1 MIQETITY
9 RCRRC
14 GSPNIVRNGHNRCGN
29 PQYHCKDCGAYRVL
43 RPKVR
48 YSEEEKEKILQV
60 YRERTSMRAIQR
72 LFGVSRPTLA
82 RWLKKSGSGAL
93 GGANPSSRSGGGRVG
108 DG

>member
-14 GSPNIVRNGHNRCGN
+14 GSPHIVRNGHNRCGN

-43 RPKVR
+43 QPKVR
-48 YSEEEKEKILQV
+48 YSEEEKEKILKV
-60 YRERTSMRAIQR
+60 YRERASMRAIQR

-82 RWLKKSGSGAL
+82 RWLKKSRAGAL
-93 GGANPSSRSGGGRVG
+93 DPPNPSSRRGERRAG
-108 DG
+108 DR